1 MDIYESE
8 KTCEYRGET
17 YHVRDN
23 GAIFRCQKPNK
34 RKRPLDEKWTFGN
47 PCKQKGYMNFSSET
61 VHRIVATAF
70 HGKQP
75 SEKHIVDH
83 IDTNKKN
90 NRSENLRW
98 ITRLENILL
107 NPITLSRIIFKY
119 GSIDNFLENPSKP
132 IDGELEQNFE
142 WMRTVT
148 KEESDNTRR
157 NLENWAKEGK
167 IPKGDQLGEWIHTK
181 LNPYNLKTNTKSSNK
196 PKNPNTPKI
205 IGKHPIQSYYD
216 NLNKGDILFCQ
227 DNEIHFVLE
236 KEMTNSQQMKVTA
249 IQDLSP
255 SHIAFYWYEITYNGR
270 FYEHI
275 RRDVFYRE
283 PTEEYRNILDFF
295 SKAVQQKDDYSK
307 EDFLTQSITPNAIQK
322 NWQTQSEF
330 PFCPQE
336 NLNNPITEYS
346 AQLED
351 SSIFF
356 KTPYYFT
363 TIIQS
368 AIIDKGESLLVLYE
382 IIKKT
387 SIDKRYGIMKI
398 TFVSEKF
405 IHEIVRN
412 YNGTLE
418 HYWLIDVENHFKSI
432 VEGGKWSPLYDS
444 QGKEFK
450 GDYMPF

>member
-1 MDIYESE
+1 MDNLFDINEPE
-8 KTCEYRGET
+8 KICEYRGET
-17 YHVRDN
+17 YRVREN
-23 GAIFRCQKPNK
+23 GSVFRLQKPDK
-34 RKRPLDEKWTFGN
+34 RKRPLDEKWTFGK

-75 SEKHIVDH
+75 SEQHIVDH

-90 NRSENLRW
+90 NRPENLRW

-148 KEESDNTRR
+148 KEESYNTRR

-167 IPKGDQLGEWIHTK
+167 IPKGGQLGEWIHTK
-181 LNPYNLKTNTKSSNK
+181 LNPYNLKTNTKSSDK

-205 IGKHPIQSYYD
+205 IGEHPIQSYYD

-227 DNEIHFVLE
+227 GDEIHFVLE
-236 KEMTNSQQMKVTA
+236 KEITNSRQMKVTA

-275 RRDVFYRE
+275 RRNVFYRE
-283 PTEEYRNILDFF
+283 PTDEYRNILELF

-307 EDFLTQSITPNAIQK
+307 EDFLTQSKTPNAIQK

-330 PFCPQE
+330 PNCPTSVTE
-336 NLNNPITEYS
+336 NSIESYKQKLVKGNPFSINQYGKS
-346 AQLED
+346 SVED
-351 SSIFF
+351 SEIHEN
-356 KTPYYFT
+356 KR
-363 TIIQS
+363 
-368 AIIDKGESLLVLYE
+368 ELLVLTKSDS
-382 IIKKT
+382 IKPYALAKVYIENEKFVHESLGSFFT
-387 SIDKRYGIMKI
+387 SIGAQKQFSLALG
-398 TFVSEKF
+398 
-405 IHEIVRN
+405 
-412 YNGTLE
+412 LE
-418 HYWLIDVENHFKSI
+418 WTGEDSID
-432 VEGGKWSPLYDS
+432 
-444 QGKEFK
+444 
-450 GDYMPF
+450 DYS

>member
-1 MDIYESE
+1 MVNIKSFNKQCQCIYKSE
-8 KTCEYRGET
+8 RYS
-17 YHVRDN
+17 VRDN
-23 GAIFRCQKPNK
+23 GSIFRHSKPNK

-75 SEKHIVDH
+75 SKKHIVDH

-98 ITRLENILL
+98 ITRLDNILL
-107 NPITLSRIIFKY
+107 NPITLSRIVLKY

-157 NLENWAKEGK
+157 NLENWVKEGK
-167 IPKGDQLGEWIHTK
+167 IPKGGHLGEWVHTK
-181 LNPYNLKTNTKSSNK
+181 LNPYNSKTNTKSLNK

-205 IGKHPIQSYYD
+205 IGENPIQSYYD

-227 DNEIHFVLE
+227 DDEIHFVLE

-255 SHIAFYWYEITYNGR
+255 SHIAFYWYEIIYNGR

-283 PTEEYRNILDFF
+283 STEEYRNILELF
-295 SKAVQQKDDYSK
+295 SKAVQQKDDYSN
-307 EDFLTQSITPNAIQK
+307 EDFQIQSITPNAIQK
-322 NWQTQSEF
+322 NWKTQSEF
-330 PFCPQE
+330 PLCPTK
-336 NLNNPITEYS
+336 LLDNPIKEYKEK
-346 AQLED
+346 LKNG
-351 SSIFF
+351 SIFS
-356 KTPYYFT
+356 KNQY
-363 TIIQS
+363 
-368 AIIDKGESLLVLYE
+368 GESYVEELELSNDKDE
-382 IIKKT
+382 IIV
-387 SIDKRYGIMKI
+387 I
-398 TFVSEKF
+398 TKGDNVKPYALAKVYIENNKF
-405 IHEIVRN
+405 IHESL
-412 YNGTLE
+412 GTFFTLVGTQKRFSLVLGLE
-418 HYWLIDVENHFKSI
+418 WTGEDSID
-432 VEGGKWSPLYDS
+432 
-444 QGKEFK
+444 
-450 GDYMPF
+450 DYS